1 MTCPPCP
8 PKQSKPPKVDWQCR
22 RATEKVVQ
30 YEGDAMS
37 FCLDS
42 LIPSSS
48 NQTSMSTSSTDS
60 PSNPLVP
67 TTLTGHIDPPGQAT
81 HTPPQP
87 TCLIPLL
94 QLLNSTFC
102 WCMPPNNPNSMLFN
116 LEKFFSD
123 TLWDYYAGSPAVF
136 PDPMLS
142 PIPAPSPIALGS
154 GPPFPLAS
162 ASTSEELRD
171 PAYVVP
177 LYMVF

>member
-8 PKQSKPPKVDWQCR
+8 PKVDWQCCW
-22 RATEKVVQ
+22 ATEKFVQ
-30 YEGDAMS
+30 YEGGVMS
-37 FCLDS
+37 FCWNS

-48 NQTSMSTSSTDS
+48 NQTLMSTSSTNP

-67 TTLTGHIDPPGQAT
+67 TTATGHINSPPPLTSNPHPTPANVLDPSSPAAEFDV
-81 HTPPQP
+81 
-87 TCLIPLL
+87 LL
-94 QLLNSTFC
+94 MHAPDNPDS
-102 WCMPPNNPNSMLFN
+102 MPFD

-123 TLWDYYAGSPAVF
+123 ILWDYYTGSPAVF
-136 PDPMLS
+136 SDSMLS

-154 GPPFPLAS
+154 GPPFSLTL